1 MKLMA
6 SYFIFHK
13 MENAVILSLGGG
25 WQCKRISSDITQLT
39 MITFVQIAYLERVNT

>member
-1 MKLMA
+1 MA

-25 WQCKRISSDITQLT
+25 N
-39 MITFVQIAYLERVNT
+39 VNALVVI